1 MIVMPLLLVESF
13 TRHRPRVCEFICTL
27 DFNIP
32 ASYWFGDSFWLR
44 QTIEWTVSE
53 LVEIGRRWPRLI
65 NFLTPL
71 RNALRECR
79 NVENGLLLLDF
90 LYQTSTIDG
99 MVAVARQP
107 FDPTTMLREFVSKHI
122 SLGDEESARIISR
135 LIDLGANIDQE
146 LLDSLAKNDPS
157 RTVSLQTIQNHLYQ
171 DIKEPEKN

>member
-1 MIVMPLLLVESF
+1 
-13 TRHRPRVCEFICTL
+13 
-27 DFNIP
+27 
-32 ASYWFGDSFWLR
+32 
-44 QTIEWTVSE
+44 
-53 LVEIGRRWPRLI
+53 
-65 NFLTPL
+65 
-71 RNALRECR
+71 
-79 NVENGLLLLDF
+79 
-90 LYQTSTIDG
+90 

-122 SLGDEESARIISR
+122 SLGDEDSARIISR